1 MEKFENQLLNSYE
14 STLAI
19 EGKKFVKKLI
29 LCLVKMMNC

>member
-19 EGKKFVKKLI
+19 EGEKIVKKLI
-29 LCLVKMMNC
+29 LCLVKMMKC

>member
-19 EGKKFVKKLI
+19 EGEKIVKKLI
-29 LCLVKMMNC
+29 LCLVIMMNC